1 MASNSMRRLFLNS
14 GAEMAPPSSFLP
26 LFNELCPCFCPE
38 TRVKP
43 TDEIVTSRCGKN
55 PNRVLVYMF
64 VPPSSETSKEILRTI
79 AIEKEPTEEVEIYNW
94 KLIKGE
100 HRNETSQQRRVCV
113 WKPVAFQ
120 ALFNFSGFSC
130 GAPDLV

>member
-1 MASNSMRRLFLNS
+1 
-14 GAEMAPPSSFLP
+14 MAPPSSFLP
-26 LFNELCPCFCPE
+26 LFNELCPCFFPE

-43 TDEIVTSRCGKN
+43 TDEIVTTRCGKN

-79 AIEKEPTEEVEIYNW
+79 AVEKEPAEEVELYNW

-100 HRNETSQQRRVCV
+100 YPNETSQQWRRCV
-113 WKPVAFQ
+113 WKPGAFQ
-120 ALFNFSGFSC
+120 ALFNFFR
-130 GAPDLV
+130 LF

>member
-1 MASNSMRRLFLNS
+1 
-14 GAEMAPPSSFLP
+14 MAPPSSFLP

-38 TRVKP
+38 TGVKP
-43 TDEIVTSRCGKN
+43 TDEIVTTRCGKN

-79 AIEKEPTEEVEIYNW
+79 AIEKEPAEEVEIYNW

-100 HRNETSQQRRVCV
+100 YCNETSQQRRRCV
-113 WKPVAFQ
+113 WKTGAFQ
-120 ALFNFSGFSC
+120 TLFSFSGFSS